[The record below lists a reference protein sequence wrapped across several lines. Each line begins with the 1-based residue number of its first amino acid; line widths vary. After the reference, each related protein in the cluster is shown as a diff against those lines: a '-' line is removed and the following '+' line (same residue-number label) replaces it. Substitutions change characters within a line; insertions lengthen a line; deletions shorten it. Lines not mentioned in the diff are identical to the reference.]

1 MALYYPIFLNLSNKK
16 CVVVGGGQVAQRKV
30 KTLLESHANVEVI
43 SPEINPELN
52 RLKETGKIR
61 VIKHSFQPSDLKGA
75 SLVVAATDDKEIN
88 QAVAREA
95 RNLSIL
101 VNAVDDASSS
111 DFIVPSCIKRGELTI
126 AISTS
131 GLSPALARKLRIRLE
146 RELADEYASLV
157 FLVNEVRNE
166 LIHQGILVDSDKWQ
180 EALDLDT
187 LIELIKQGEIEKA
200 KTNLLNSLK
209 PNH

>member
-1 MALYYPIFLNLSNKK
+1 
-16 CVVVGGGQVAQRKV
+16 VVGGGQVAQRKV